1 MTVLS
6 WAEKEKM
13 VIELYKQGVSPK
25 EIAHRLHM
33 SLRDVYK
40 IIKREFGEKK
50 TELTNE
56 LKALILYRMGKK
68 PVEVAIKLRIPSE
81 ESMQYYIQYKD
92 LINLGNFRIAYKM
105 VKEKLKEILIIC
117 EAMQRKEVTI
127 GDIIRGFHFADEL
140 PEMESMHSAF
150 TRTINGLREELD
162 FVISEKQQA
171 NNQLQEVNSFIQ
183 QAQARLSSIITQRQN
198 AEAELARINQSFNYQ
213 SQNNNANYT
222 NNNPYYNTGYNYGN
236 VRYW

>member
-25 EIAHRLHM
+25 EIAHRLHL

-92 LINLGNFRIAYKM
+92 LINLGNFGIAYKM

-140 PEMESMHSAF
+140 PEIESMHSAF
-150 TRTINGLREELD
+150 TRTIGALREELD
-162 FVISEKQQA
+162 IMVFEKQQA
-171 NNQLQEVNSFIQ
+171 NNQLNSLIQ
-183 QAQARLSSIITQRQN
+183 QAESKLTSINSNIQVGN
-198 AEAELARINQSFNYQ
+198 AELVRIKNSLQAYNNQN
-213 SQNNNANYT
+213 QNNT
-222 NNNPYYNTGYNYGN
+222 NYYNYNAGYSNGT